1 MKIWAFPSFY
11 PYDYPGLR
19 WTGIFAHRQYK
30 GLVDNGADLSV
41 ILPVSWNPIF
51 PISELHPDWKQSR
64 QLAYPSEIVYDGI
77 KVYYPRIANLRPNRF
92 VKKPFNER
100 YIDAITNFF
109 EKNKIKLDPST
120 DIFYSQWLPDSVLV
134 QEAAHRLG
142 VKSAILSIGD
152 DVVVWPKENDYNSNL
167 FKKLMIDADHRFACA
182 DYLGK
187 EANKII
193 GENLSYDVIRWGV
206 DYNFFKPVSEAE
218 KMMLKK
224 KYHFP
229 EDKIV
234 ILNVGTA
241 IARKGWLDLL
251 DALKLVK
258 EKNNDFIL
266 VAVHAGKPEFDLTI
280 EATKRGLENN
290 FINLAEINPSKLN
303 EIFNAADIFCLP
315 SHWEGLANANIEA
328 MSSGLPVITTNV
340 CGHPELITDN
350 YNGILVPPKQPALL
364 YEKLLHLISDKAFR
378 DSLGRNGRKF
388 IVEEWGNFAD
398 NAVLLY
404 SKLSQL

>member
-30 GLVDNGADLSV
+30 GLVENGADLSV

-51 PISELHPDWKQSR
+51 PISELHPGWKQSR

-109 EKNKIKLDPST
+109 EKNKIKLDPLM

-187 EANKII
+187 EANRII

-206 DYNFFKPVSEAE
+206 DYNFFKPVSETE

-266 VAVHAGKPEFDLTI
+266 VAVHAGKPEFDLTV